1 MRVQIR
7 FRVVTDDGTIISDDE
22 IACFDRGDDRLED
35 IGLSLR
41 EAKERELYERLHT
54 PEVPTPGKK

>member
-22 IACFDRGDDRLED
+22 IACFDRGMTGSRTSACRS
-35 IGLSLR
+35 GRRRSANYTNACTPRRSRRR
-41 EAKERELYERLHT
+41 ERN
-54 PEVPTPGKK
+54 